1 MFEHGI
7 ENEKVRDALVETRA
21 NDMIQYLAKLEITGS
36 EAKEVLWRAERLI
49 DERAREVPLQQILG
63 KLSKRIGAEGE

>member
-1 MFEHGI
+1 MIEYEI

-21 NDMIQYLAKLEITGS
+21 KDVIQYLAKLEMTGR
-36 EAKEVLWRAERLI
+36 EAKEVLWRAEHLI
-49 DERAREVPLQQILG
+49 DEKARKVPLQQILG

>member
-1 MFEHGI
+1 MFEYGI

-21 NDMIQYLAKLEITGS
+21 NDVIQYLAKLEITGR